1 MSEAKYKGWV
11 NLDRVQMWENW
22 IMMENARL
30 IPQEELEK
38 FTNEDLGFDVFV
50 DVYLSEEG
58 KIRAYCEYDKSEYC
72 IHSWIALQGA
82 LKNVALKTLE
92 MEYDFIEAL
101 RKLKNLSDKE
111 KEELFKKRGID
122 LDDLKAYITALTEEN
137 KEEIEIWFGNIE
149 GLIFY
154 MG

>member
-22 IMMENARL
+22 VVMENARS
-30 IPQEELEK
+30 IPPDIQSEMS
-38 FTNEDLGFDVFV
+38 NEDLGFDVFV
-50 DVYLSEEG
+50 NIYLSEEG
-58 KIRAYCEYDKSEYC
+58 KIRAYCEYDKTEYC

-82 LKNVALKTLE
+82 LKGLALKTLE

-101 RKLKNLSDKE
+101 RRLKNLSDKE

-122 LDDLKAYITALTEEN
+122 LDDLKAYITALTEKN
-137 KEEIEIWFGNIE
+137 KESIEVWFRDIE

>member
-22 IMMENARL
+22 VVMENARS
-30 IPQEELEK
+30 IPPDIQEEMS
-38 FTNEDLGFDVFV
+38 NEDLGFDVFV
-50 DVYLSEEG
+50 NIYLSEEG
-58 KIRAYCEYDKSEYC
+58 KIRAYCEYDKTEYC

-82 LKNVALKTLE
+82 LKGLALKTLE
-92 MEYDFIEAL
+92 MEYDFIEAV
-101 RKLKNLSDKE
+101 RRLKNLSDKE

-122 LDDLKAYITALTEEN
+122 LDDLKAYITALTEKN
-137 KEEIEIWFGNIE
+137 KESIEVWFRDIE

>member
-11 NLDRVQMWENW
+11 NLNRVQMWENW
-22 IMMENARL
+22 IMMENTRL

-72 IHSWIALQGA
+72 IHSWIALQGV
-82 LKNVALKTLE
+82 LKDVALKTLE

-101 RKLKNLSDKE
+101 RKLKNLSNKE

-122 LDDLKAYITALTEEN
+122 LDDLKAYITTLTEKN